1 MKSSFAKFHY
11 GRVEYRGTRDNQM
24 ELFEVKD
31 IKINNVISYLKDKYR
46 GQQKSFQQILEE
58 QIDETEFLESH
69 FREAIKEMENKD
81 LNISRIP
88 PKTKTGRNRKGV
100 YYQDVIIF
108 NK

>member
-1 MKSSFAKFHY
+1 MKMNCWST
-11 GRVEYRGTRDNQM
+11 GTKLEAHRSRWRHSKTAN
-24 ELFEVKD
+24 
-31 IKINNVISYLKDKYR
+31 YLKDKYR

-100 YYQDVIIF
+100 DYQDVIIF